1 MSHPEHTVKSR
12 VAAISILASAVMA
25 AAKFVVGIAIGSLA
39 LISEALH
46 SSVDLVAT
54 VITWLVV
61 RVSGKPADKE
71 HHYGH
76 GKLESLSA
84 LGVIAMLYVLAGG
97 ILVESWSRLREGA
110 IPPTLSAI
118 PFIVLLI
125 DIGVNFWRARALHRT
140 ARDTKSQALAADA
153 LHFASDVLGSLAV
166 IAGLALS
173 GLGYAWGDAAAAIGV
188 AVVISLLGLRLA
200 RSTVETLLD
209 RAPEGVSEKAAA
221 AIKAVPGVVGVE
233 RLRVRMV
240 GPTHFIDA
248 IVQVPRTFPI
258 DRVDEIKRKAQ
269 AAVTRALDDADLTFT
284 AVPVARDNESVRE
297 RIMVIARN
305 SGLAVHH
312 VTVHDLGG
320 KLTVS
325 IDLEVDGGMELTAA
339 HDIAQDLERNIRDEF
354 GEDVEVDTHIEPLEP
369 ELPHGVDAAP
379 DRVETIRTAL
389 TRFAADSAI
398 HDIHSV
404 RVRDTDAG
412 EIVNFH
418 CHAAPSMS
426 VIEVHENVDEIERAL
441 RRAFPAVKRVI
452 SHAEPP
458 DAQSNP
464 ANAGRVLVSDSPRR
478 CVARVI
484 RRWTRFIF
492 INESLTLDR
501 PRKLDS
507 NRCDSEVA
515 GGSAELGAEDF
526 AISFPWGLKAWR
538 AHTRRARAS
547 NPIRSR
553 DWRSR
558 SRNRPIIGS

>member
-1 MSHPEHTVKSR
+1 MSHPEHNVKSR
-12 VAAISILASAVMA
+12 VAAISIFASAVMA
-25 AAKFVVGIAIGSLA
+25 AAKFVVGVAIGSLA

-54 VITWLVV
+54 VVTWLVV
-61 RVSGKPADKE
+61 QVSGKPADDQ

-76 GKLESLSA
+76 GKIESLSA

-110 IPPTLSAI
+110 APPTLSAI
-118 PFIVLLI
+118 PFIVLLV
-125 DIGVNFWRARALHRT
+125 DIAVNLWRARALHRT

-166 IAGLALS
+166 IIGLALS

-209 RAPEGVSEKAAA
+209 RAPEGVSDKAAA
-221 AIKAVPGVVGVE
+221 AIKSVPGVVDVE

-248 IVQVPRTFPI
+248 IVQVPRTYPI
-258 DRVDEIKRKAQ
+258 DRIDEIKRKAQ
-269 AAVTRALDDADLTFT
+269 AAVTKALDDADLTFT

-325 IDLEVDGGMELTAA
+325 IDLEVDGEMELTAA
-339 HDIAQDLERNIRDEF
+339 HDIAQELERNIRDQF

-389 TRFAADSAI
+389 ARFAADSAI
-398 HDIHSV
+398 GDIHSV
-404 RVRDTDAG
+404 RVRNTDAG

-458 DAQSNP
+458 DAQ
-464 ANAGRVLVSDSPRR
+464 
-478 CVARVI
+478 
-484 RRWTRFIF
+484 
-492 INESLTLDR
+492 
-501 PRKLDS
+501 
-507 NRCDSEVA
+507 
-515 GGSAELGAEDF
+515 
-526 AISFPWGLKAWR
+526 
-538 AHTRRARAS
+538 
-547 NPIRSR
+547 
-553 DWRSR
+553 
-558 SRNRPIIGS
+558 

>member
-1 MSHPEHTVKSR
+1 MSHPEHNVKSR

-25 AAKFVVGIAIGSLA
+25 VAKFVVGVAIGSLA

-54 VITWLVV
+54 VVTWLVV
-61 RVSGKPADKE
+61 RVSGKPADDQ

-76 GKLESLSA
+76 GKIESLSA

-110 IPPTLSAI
+110 APPTLSAI
-118 PFIVLLI
+118 PFIVLLV
-125 DIGVNFWRARALHRT
+125 DIAVNLWRARALHRT

-166 IAGLALS
+166 IIGLALS

-209 RAPEGVSEKAAA
+209 RAPEGVSDKATA
-221 AIKAVPGVVGVE
+221 AIKAVPGVVDVE

-248 IVQVPRTFPI
+248 IVQVPRTYPI
-258 DRVDEIKRKAQ
+258 GRIDEIKRKAQ
-269 AAVTRALDDADLTFT
+269 AAVTKALDDADLTFT

-325 IDLEVDGGMELTAA
+325 IDLEVDGEMELTAA
-339 HDIAQDLERNIRDEF
+339 HDIAHELERNIRDEF

-389 TRFAADSAI
+389 ARFAADGAI
-398 HDIHSV
+398 HDVHSV
-404 RVRDTDAG
+404 RVRNTDAG

-458 DAQSNP
+458 DAQ
-464 ANAGRVLVSDSPRR
+464 
-478 CVARVI
+478 
-484 RRWTRFIF
+484 
-492 INESLTLDR
+492 
-501 PRKLDS
+501 
-507 NRCDSEVA
+507 
-515 GGSAELGAEDF
+515 
-526 AISFPWGLKAWR
+526 
-538 AHTRRARAS
+538 
-547 NPIRSR
+547 
-553 DWRSR
+553 
-558 SRNRPIIGS
+558 